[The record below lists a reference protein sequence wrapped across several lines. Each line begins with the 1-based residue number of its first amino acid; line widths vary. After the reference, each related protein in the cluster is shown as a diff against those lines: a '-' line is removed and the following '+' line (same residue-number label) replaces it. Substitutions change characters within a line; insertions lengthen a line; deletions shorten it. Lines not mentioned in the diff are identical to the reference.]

1 MGRRWRT
8 ASGKVHFLVGITRKW
23 DVGHFCLTHAGCS
36 AHTELWLLI
45 MPILPLIYNC
55 SAHLLVRSFSAVP
68 LFPCMFQSAGVPGMF
83 AHLPWGMFVCPPS
96 LRDVC
101 LLLVPARAWQ
111 GCWSRSCSRLTRSVL
126 EAHRVPCRSSC
137 LVLLVPSASQ
147 RFGRNSIIQRGAT
160 LRNAGIAAIM

>member
-68 LFPCMFQSAGVPGMF
+68 LFPCVFQSAGVPGMF
-83 AHLPWGMFVCPPS
+83 AHLPWGMFICPPS
-96 LRDVC
+96 LGDVC
-101 LLLVPARAWQ
+101 LPTFPAGCLPAVGPSPGLAGMLEPLLFQADTFSFRGSQ
-111 GCWSRSCSRLTRSVL
+111 GPLQEQLS
-126 EAHRVPCRSSC
+126 
-137 LVLLVPSASQ
+137 SAS
-147 RFGRNSIIQRGAT
+147 SA
-160 LRNAGIAAIM
+160 

>member
-1 MGRRWRT
+1 MWVISASLMLDALHTQSFDSLSCPSFLLFIT
-8 ASGKVHFLVGITRKW
+8 A
-23 DVGHFCLTHAGCS
+23 
-36 AHTELWLLI
+36 AHTCLSTPSQPFLYFPACSKALVCQGC
-45 MPILPLIYNC
+45 LPT
-55 SAHLLVRSFSAVP
+55 
-68 LFPCMFQSAGVPGMF
+68 FPGGCLF